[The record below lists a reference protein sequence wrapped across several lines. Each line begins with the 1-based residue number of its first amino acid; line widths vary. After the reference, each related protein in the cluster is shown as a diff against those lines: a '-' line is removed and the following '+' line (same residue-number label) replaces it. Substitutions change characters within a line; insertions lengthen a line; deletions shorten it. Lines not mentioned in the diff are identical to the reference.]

1 MGFTVVLKRRNSNK
15 PAIPQ
20 KPELQK
26 QSAMTRLGHGSVM
39 VNVGKRMEERWMSA
53 KATRKTATGGTF
65 NSKFFIITSIQLNEK
80 AQWSHWAFCL

>member
-1 MGFTVVLKRRNSNK
+1 
-15 PAIPQ
+15 
-20 KPELQK
+20 
-26 QSAMTRLGHGSVM
+26 
-39 VNVGKRMEERWMSA
+39 MEERWMSA